1 MSFRD
6 EIEDLLASDVDLD
19 VGDRAFLNTWAAS
32 TDAAIINWQGGGGNP
47 SVVQYAIKARRIAL
61 VEGSRDAVVERN
73 KTNAGKR
80 DRLLKLAQA
89 SKEAAAVLREVQ
101 AHQEFLFGIDEDGG
115 PRLLGHVSDDLVF
128 AYERGA
134 MSLEAAA
141 ELERLAHVDPRHQ
154 GGNGWARNIFICR
167 MIDVVTAVLIDR
179 DGNVP
184 ADTKQDRELVAAV
197 ANLIFDEGLTAID
210 VTRALNKH
218 RGTSHT
224 RTQNSA

>member
-19 VGDRAFLNTWAAS
+19 AGDRAFLTAWAAS
-32 TDAAIINWQGGGGNP
+32 TDTAIINWQGGGGNP
-47 SVVQYAIKARRIAL
+47 SVVQYAIRDRRIAL
-61 VEGSRDAVVERN
+61 MEGSRAAVVKRN
-73 KTNAGKR
+73 EANADKR
-80 DRLLKLAQA
+80 ARLLELAQA
-89 SKEAAAVLREVQ
+89 SKEAAALLREVQ
-101 AHQEFLFGIDEDGG
+101 ARQEFLFDTDEDGG
-115 PRLLGHVSDDLVF
+115 PLLLGHVSDDLVR

-134 MSLEAAA
+134 MSLKAAA
-141 ELERLAHVDPRHQ
+141 GLERLAHVDPRHQ
-154 GGNGWARNIFICR
+154 GGNGWARNIFISR
-167 MIDVVTAVLIDR
+167 MIDTVTAVLVDQNG
-179 DGNVP
+179 DVP

-197 ANLIFDEGLTAID
+197 ANLIFNEGLTAID